1 MRFALGLQAPAKLN
15 LFLHVIGRRDD
26 GYHELQSVFV
36 PIDLADTIDLEIRD
50 DGVLQ
55 RDGDIV
61 GDLDRDLA
69 LRAARGLQG
78 ASSSRLGAII
88 SIAKRI
94 PAGSGLGGGSSDAA
108 ATLLALNRLW
118 RLDWPRARLADLA
131 ATLGADVPFFLG
143 AGPAFVTGKGDRV
156 ETLDVP
162 RKAATAADLDATR
175 FTPSGGPIWAV
186 VLWPQVHVSTAEI
199 FNAPG
204 LTRNHKATTIRAFS
218 EAWGGLKA
226 SAQSRARSSAQ
237 SRAQSGA
244 RPGAGSGAKAA
255 LPRALAPL
263 FGSNDLQEVTSR
275 RYPEVAAALQF
286 LEQFG
291 SARMTGSGAAVFAL
305 FALESDARQVQRQ
318 APAACRCWVVR
329 ILEEQPLAPW

>member
-69 LRAARGLQG
+69 LRAARGLQA
-78 ASSSRLGAII
+78 ASGSRLGAII
-88 SIAKRI
+88 SVAKRI

-131 ATLGADVPFFLG
+131 ATLGADVPFSSARGRPLS
-143 AGPAFVTGKGDRV
+143 PA
-156 ETLDVP
+156 
-162 RKAATAADLDATR
+162 
-175 FTPSGGPIWAV
+175 
-186 VLWPQVHVSTAEI
+186 
-199 FNAPG
+199 
-204 LTRNHKATTIRAFS
+204 KATVWRRWMCPGRQRPLQIST
-218 EAWGGLKA
+218 
-226 SAQSRARSSAQ
+226 
-237 SRAQSGA
+237 
-244 RPGAGSGAKAA
+244 RPGSR
-255 LPRALAPL
+255 PRAAP
-263 FGSNDLQEVTSR
+263 FGPSFCG
-275 RYPEVAAALQF
+275 PKCMF
-286 LEQFG
+286 
-291 SARMTGSGAAVFAL
+291 
-305 FALESDARQVQRQ
+305 QRQ
-318 APAACRCWVVR
+318 KYSPPPV
-329 ILEEQPLAPW
+329 